1 MKART
6 LLRNMAVGAGLASIE
21 ALILLL
27 NSLMGPP
34 EQRAFLSSA
43 LLTLSAAGAVAGA
56 VFTVLEPLRRRAS
69 WGNYVGWILSVYVI
83 LAIVV
88 AAGIL
93 GHGDD
98 AALLKEP
105 AILIFLL
112 GTGAVTG
119 IFCARVARRWARGD
133 FS

>member
-1 MKART
+1 
-6 LLRNMAVGAGLASIE
+6 MAVGAALASIE
-21 ALILLL
+21 AFLLLL
-27 NSLMGPP
+27 NSLNGTP

-43 LLTLSAAGAVAGA
+43 FLTLGAAGAVAGA

-69 WGNYVGWILSVYVI
+69 WGNYLGWILSVYVI
-83 LAIVV
+83 LAVVV

-98 AALLKEP
+98 VALLKEP
-105 AILIFLL
+105 AIIIFLL
-112 GTGAVTG
+112 GSGAATGV
-119 IFCARVARRWARGD
+119 FCARVARRWARGD